1 MIAIGHHKRQPI
13 RVAKRFFHTC
23 ENRFVQSARVCVYIP
38 ANSFT
43 IGKVFGEDFFKLPAI
58 SSGFK
63 SLLRLNWTSWAISHV
78 YKDLQCY
85 ENQKICFWKRN
96 IYKREARQLY

>member
-1 MIAIGHHKRQPI
+1 MSPVQVLQMSPAQVLQMSPI
-13 RVAKRFFHTC
+13 QLLQ
-23 ENRFVQSARVCVYIP
+23 VQSSP
-38 ANSFT
+38 AFTTCQSFRR
-43 IGKVFGEDFFKLPAI
+43 GFFKLPAI

-78 YKDLQCY
+78 YKDSQCY

-96 IYKREARQLY
+96 IYKQEARQLY